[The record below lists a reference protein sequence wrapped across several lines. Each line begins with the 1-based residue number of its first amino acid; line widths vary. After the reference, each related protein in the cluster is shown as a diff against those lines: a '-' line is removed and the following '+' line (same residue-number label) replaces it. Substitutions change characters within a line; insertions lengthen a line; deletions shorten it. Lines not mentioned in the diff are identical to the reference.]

1 MPEGKTVKTLG
12 LLALA
17 GVEPYQA
24 AQGEEYMNPKQLDH
38 FRRILDAWRQHR
50 SPDHERIRRGHL
62 DQYRQDPEH
71 VSQEG
76 RGAGGGGCGSGGVGS
91 GQGKDHLGGQ
101 PAIGH

>member
-38 FRRILDAWRQHR
+38 FRRILDAWRQQLREEVDRTKNHMADEAANFPG
-50 SPDHERIRRGHL
+50 SSGSCCSGRRVQSGITC
-62 DQYRQDPEH
+62 
-71 VSQEG
+71 S
-76 RGAGGGGCGSGGVGS
+76 GSRT
-91 GQGKDHLGGQ
+91 
-101 PAIGH
+101 